1 MTVFKKVKLSDFFV
15 RQTTKA
21 YTGYNSDDLIM
32 DDGEVPVIVNS
43 SKSNGVAGYSN
54 YKALNEGNVITL
66 SDTVNPEETVF
77 YQKNDFI
84 GFAHVNKL
92 IPKFEGFD
100 EIVALYVVT
109 AFRRSIRGIY
119 DYNKKF
125 TSEISDQEL
134 VLPIKTGTKNE
145 LDLEYIRSFILDLI
159 PAFYEFETSR
169 IEQISNMK
177 KNMLEHER
185 TFITD
190 KILKTNPD

>member
-1 MTVFKKVKLSDFFV
+1 MTDFKRVKLSDLFI

-43 SKSNGVAGYSN
+43 SKNNGVAGYSN

-77 YQKNDFI
+77 YLKIFFI
-84 GFAHVNKL
+84 GFSHVNKL
-92 IPKFEGFD
+92 IPQLECFD
-100 EIVALYVVT
+100 ELVALYVVT
-109 AFRRSIRGIY
+109 SFRRSIRGIY

-125 TSEISDQEL
+125 TSEITDQEL
-134 VLPIKTGTKNE
+134 ILPIKTGTE
-145 LDLEYIRSFILDLI
+145 HDLDLEYIRNFILNLI
-159 PAFYEFETSR
+159 PKFYEFENSR

-177 KNMLEHER
+177 KNMLEHECV
-185 TFITD
+185 FITN
-190 KILKTNPD
+190 KILKRDHD

>member
-1 MTVFKKVKLSDFFV
+1 MTDFKKVKLSDFFV

-43 SKSNGVAGYSN
+43 SKNNGVAGYSN

-77 YQKNDFI
+77 YQKKDFI
-84 GFAHVNKL
+84 GFSHVNKL

-134 VLPIKTGTKNE
+134 VLPIKTGTEYE

-159 PAFYEFETSR
+159 PAFYGFETSR

-177 KNMLEHER
+177 KDMLEHER
-185 TFITD
+185 TFIAD
-190 KILKTNPD
+190 KILKTNRD

>member
-1 MTVFKKVKLSDFFV
+1 MTDFKRVKLSDLFI

-43 SKSNGVAGYSN
+43 SKNNGVAGYSN

-77 YQKNDFI
+77 YQKKDFI
-84 GFAHVNKL
+84 GFSHVNKL

-100 EIVALYVVT
+100 ELVALYVVIS
-109 AFRRSIRGIY
+109 FRRSIRGIY

-125 TSEISDQEL
+125 TSEITDQEL
-134 VLPIKTGTKNE
+134 ILPIKTGTE
-145 LDLEYIRSFILDLI
+145 HDLDLEYIRNFILNLI
-159 PAFYEFETSR
+159 PKFYEFENSR

-177 KNMLEHER
+177 KNMLEHECV
-185 TFITD
+185 FITN
-190 KILKTNPD
+190 KILKRDHD

>member
-1 MTVFKKVKLSDFFV
+1 MTNFKKVTLSDFFD

-43 SKSNGVAGYSN
+43 SKNNGIAGYSN

-84 GFAHVNKL
+84 GFSHVNKL

-100 EIVALYVVT
+100 EIIALYIVA

-134 VLPIKTGTKNE
+134 VLPIKTGTNND

-190 KILKTNPD
+190 RILKTSSD